1 MSTDLRDRVFARHVQ
16 EVEDMV
22 DHEVAFSE
30 VERRVAA
37 TDLREDDQAALWLLA
52 WSDLA
57 DDGRYRHRRR
67 TTHTPPVRGGVC

>member
-1 MSTDLRDRVFARHVQ
+1 MTTDLRDRVFARHVR

-22 DHEVAFSE
+22 DREVAFSE

-37 TDLREDDQAALWLLA
+37 TGLREDDQAALWLLA

-67 TTHTPPVRGGVC
+67 ITRMPPVRGGVC

>member
-1 MSTDLRDRVFARHVQ
+1 MSTELRDRVYARHVR
-16 EVEDMV
+16 EVQDMV
-22 DHEVAFSE
+22 DREVAFTE

-67 TTHTPPVRGGVC
+67 GRRMSPLEGGVW